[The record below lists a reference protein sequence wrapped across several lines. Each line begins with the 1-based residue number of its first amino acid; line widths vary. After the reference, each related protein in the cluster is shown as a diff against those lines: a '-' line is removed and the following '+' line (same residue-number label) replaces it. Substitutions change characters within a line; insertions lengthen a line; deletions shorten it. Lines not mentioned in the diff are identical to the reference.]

1 MIKEAK
7 MRAYAV
13 RRFGEAPAILD
24 LPVPAEEGAYLI
36 HVKVAGVNPIDYKL
50 VERLT
55 AESKYPFVLGADF
68 AGVVERAPAG
78 KSEYRVGERI
88 FGMAR
93 QHGAYAEY
101 TAVSPAVKTDPIAR
115 IPEGVSDEQA
125 AALPI
130 PSITA
135 LASLEMLGVTRGQWV
150 AVMGAAGGVGG
161 YAVQI
166 ARSMGAHVI
175 ATVRGDVDEARKL
188 GAEEVYDTKA
198 GDVIAAIHKA
208 HASGVDA
215 VFDLVNGKDAI
226 GRDAEV
232 LKPGGKLVST
242 IYAADEKWFA
252 ERKITATNIA
262 GLTNPLS
269 NTEGLTRVARMMAD
283 GVITARITATVELEK
298 AGEIIEKLKKGGLR
312 GKALIR
318 LS

>member
-1 MIKEAK
+1 

-13 RRFGEAPAILD
+13 RKFGEAPAILD
-24 LPVPAEEGAYLI
+24 LAIPTEEGAYLI
-36 HVKVAGVNPIDYKL
+36 RVKFAGVNPIDYKL
-50 VERLT
+50 VDRLT
-55 AESKYPFVLGADF
+55 AESKFPFVLGADF
-68 AGVVERAPAG
+68 SGVVERIPAG
-78 KSEYRVGERI
+78 KNEYRVGERV

-101 TAVSPAVKTDPIAR
+101 TAVVPGVKTDPIAR

-135 LASLEMLGVTRGQWV
+135 LASLEMLGVDCGQRV
-150 AVMGAAGGVGG
+150 VVMGATGGVGG
-161 YAVQI
+161 YAVQM

-175 ATVRGDVDEARKL
+175 ATVRGDADKARQL

-198 GDVIAAIHKA
+198 GDVIAAIRKA
-208 HASGVDA
+208 HPDGVDA
-215 VFDLVNGKDAI
+215 VLDLVDGKDAI
-226 GRDAEV
+226 GRDAEIV
-232 LKPGGKLVST
+232 KPGGKLVST

-252 ERKITATNIA
+252 ERKITAHNIA

-269 NTEGLTRVARMMAD
+269 NTEGLTRVARMMGD
-283 GVITARITATVELEK
+283 GIITARITAVVELEK
-298 AGEIIEKLKKGGLR
+298 TVEIIEKLKKGGLR

-318 LS
+318 L